1 MARGLEIDWDV
12 ADKIT
17 LAVLVDHLK
26 MLRKEIR
33 DKDEKGSYMH
43 PEDYTKAKEELIP
56 ALEVL
61 IPYYGGDI
69 DG

>member
-26 MLRKEIR
+26 MLRNEVKE
-33 DKDEKGSYMH
+33 KEENGSYMH
-43 PEDYTKAKEELIP
+43 PEDYTKAKLELIP

-61 IPYYGGDI
+61 IPYYGGNV